1 MLHTNTPSDRVSV
14 AEDALAAFSLTVING
29 RRARQEKRVARALA
43 RAERRADRAA
53 RLALRGLPV
62 AEPPRA

>member
-1 MLHTNTPSDRVSV
+1 MLQTNTPSNRVSV
-14 AEDALAAFSLTVING
+14 AEDALAAFGLTVMNA
-29 RRARQEKRVARALA
+29 RSARQDKRVARAMA

-53 RLALRGLPV
+53 RLALRGLTV

>member
-1 MLHTNTPSDRVSV
+1 MLQTNTPTNRVSV
-14 AEDALAAFSLTVING
+14 AEDALAAFSLTLIN
-29 RRARQEKRVARALA
+29 ARETRHEKRVARAMA

>member
-1 MLHTNTPSDRVSV
+1 MLQTHTPSDRVSV
-14 AEDALAAFSLTVING
+14 AEDALAAFSLTVIHARHT
-29 RRARQEKRVARALA
+29 RREKRVARAMA